1 MGAVPSYLFCLVDA
15 DNRVVGLHT
24 FNCRDDIAARA
35 RAKPLCAQHDI
46 EIWEGSRRV
55 ARLCRDGTTVDHTA
69 FRKPPPRP
77 KKGEPES
84 A

>member
-1 MGAVPSYLFCLVDA
+1 LFCLVDA

-24 FNCRDDIAARA
+24 IACKDDIAARA

-55 ARLCRDGTTVDHTA
+55 ARLRKDGTTVDHTV
-69 FRKPPPRP
+69 FSTPSKP
-77 KKGEPES
+77 KKGEPGT

>member
-1 MGAVPSYLFCLVDA
+1 VPSYLFCLVDA

-24 FNCRDDIAARA
+24 ITCKDDIAARA
-35 RAKPLCAQHDI
+35 RAKPLGAQHDI

-55 ARLCRDGTTVDHTA
+55 ARLRRDGTTVDHST
-69 FRKPPPRP
+69 FLKPPPRP
-77 KKGEPES
+77 KKGEPGT

>member
-1 MGAVPSYLFCLVDA
+1 LFCLVDA

-24 FNCRDDIAARA
+24 IACKDDIAARA

-55 ARLCRDGTTVDHTA
+55 ARLRKDGTTVDHAA
-69 FRKPPPRP
+69 FSRPSKP
-77 KKGEPES
+77 KKGEPGT

>member
-1 MGAVPSYLFCLVDA
+1 LFCLVDA

-24 FNCRDDIAARA
+24 ITCNDDIAARA
-35 RAKPLCAQHDI
+35 KAKPLCAQHDI

-55 ARLCRDGTTVDHTA
+55 ARLRRDGTAVDHTV
-69 FRKPPPRP
+69 FPKPPKP
-77 KKGEPES
+77 KKGEPGT

>member
-1 MGAVPSYLFCLVDA
+1 LFCLVDA

-24 FNCRDDIAARA
+24 LSCRDDIAARA
-35 RAKPLCAQHDI
+35 KAKPLCAQHDI

-55 ARLCRDGTTVDHTA
+55 ARLRRDGTTVDHTA
-69 FRKPPPRP
+69 IAKPRRP
-77 KKGEPES
+77 KKGEPGT